1 MEVAINS
8 NIYRQAQTRATE
20 QGLSL
25 PTVIENFLVHF
36 IGKSKVQ
43 QEVVPDVVV
52 SLLGAGASA
61 ADDSQNEREAYYQ
74 YLEEK
79 YK

>member
-1 MEVAINS
+1 MQVTING

-25 PTVIENFLVHF
+25 PTVIENFLVRF
-36 IGKSKVQ
+36 IGNTKVQ
-43 QEVVPDVVV
+43 QETVPDVVL
-52 SLLGAGASA
+52 SLLGAAKTGEKAELS
-61 ADDSQNEREAYYQ
+61 SHEAYSQ